1 LTGKGG
7 CAWGQR
13 PPLARQCLAAFTQL
27 FSCAT
32 TRGHPGQVAA
42 SRISRHL
49 FAADELTWLAL
60 AQSKQALEL
69 LKMVRSKQKQKKL
82 LTRIYVL
89 DSIQVHEFSRFISEF
104 NRSSSFS
111 ARRHARGETHVVIS
125 SMLKIY
131 RLSLSEIFRV
141 ANVYSYE

>member
-1 LTGKGG
+1 
-7 CAWGQR
+7 
-13 PPLARQCLAAFTQL
+13 L

-32 TRGHPGQVAA
+32 TRGHQGQVAA

-89 DSIQVHEFSRFISEF
+89 DSVQVHEFSRFISEF
-104 NRSSSFS
+104 NRSYSFS

-131 RLSLSEIFRV
+131 RLSLSEIFGV

>member
-1 LTGKGG
+1 
-7 CAWGQR
+7 
-13 PPLARQCLAAFTQL
+13 L

-32 TRGHPGQVAA
+32 TRGHQGQVAA

-104 NRSSSFS
+104 NRSYSFS
-111 ARRHARGETHVVIS
+111 ARRHARGETHVVILL
-125 SMLKIY
+125 MLKIY
-131 RLSLSEIFRV
+131 RLSLSEIFGV

>member
-1 LTGKGG
+1 MTVDGKRRVCLGSTTTITGVPMPRG
-7 CAWGQR
+7 
-13 PPLARQCLAAFTQL
+13 LTQL
-27 FSCAT
+27 FFCTT
-32 TRGHPGQVAA
+32 TRGHCGQ
-42 SRISRHL
+42 SNLSPLIWL
-49 FAADELTWLAL
+49 ADELTWLAL
-60 AQSKQALEL
+60 PQSKQALEL

-104 NRSSSFS
+104 NRSYSFS